1 MLRLVPRDP
10 ESSVPYARPALDDN
24 ALLAAIRG
32 GDPMV
37 ASALCDRL
45 WPQVDRTIRR
55 LIGSRDVDHDDLA
68 QLSMIELVGTISRY
82 RGDCSL
88 DTWAQ
93 AVTANVVFKHLR
105 RRRVER
111 RIFADILVDDE
122 MAAAPAH
129 VERRSAGRQVLA
141 RIAKHLDGM
150 NERRAWAFVLHDV
163 LGYDLRE
170 VAQMTNASVAA
181 TQSLLVRGRR
191 ELHERIGHDPSL
203 VDLFESGELAVA
215 NPGPRLPRPSRQAP
229 RGEQGEGDR

>member
-10 ESSVPYARPALDDN
+10 DVSVPISRATPDDT
-24 ALLAAIRG
+24 ALLAAVRA

-37 ASALCDRL
+37 ASALCDRV

-55 LIGSRDVDHDDLA
+55 LLGRRDADHEDLS
-68 QLSMIELVGTISRY
+68 QLALIELVNTIGRY

-93 AVTANVVFKHLR
+93 AITANIVFKHLR

-111 RIFADILVDDE
+111 RIFADMLVDDE
-122 MAAAPAH
+122 IAAAPAPAH
-129 VERRSAGRQVLA
+129 VERRSATRELLEK
-141 RIAKHLDGM
+141 IATHLDGM

-170 VAQMTNASVAA
+170 VARMINASVAA

-191 ELHERIGHDPSL
+191 ELHARVAEDPSL
-203 VDLFESGELAVA
+203 VDVLESAAGGE
-215 NPGPRLPRPSRQAP
+215 SR
-229 RGEQGEGDR
+229 

>member
-1 MLRLVPRDP
+1 MPRDP
-10 ESSVPYARPALDDN
+10 DAGPPAKAAAPPRTLVDDGL
-24 ALLAAIRG
+24 LLAAVRAG
-32 GDPMV
+32 EPMV
-37 ASALCDRL
+37 ASALCERL

-55 LIGSRDVDHDDLA
+55 LIGRRDADHEDLA
-68 QLSMIELVGTISRY
+68 QLSMMELVTTIGRY

-111 RIFADILVDDE
+111 RIFADMLMDDE

-129 VERRSAGRQVLA
+129 TERRSATREILGK
-141 RIAKHLDGM
+141 IAKHLDGM
-150 NERRAWAFVLHDV
+150 NERRALVFVLHDV

-191 ELHERIGHDPSL
+191 ELHERLGEDPAL
-203 VDLFESGELAVA
+203 VDVLERE
-215 NPGPRLPRPSRQAP
+215 
-229 RGEQGEGDR
+229 EGRA